1 MQIRTE
7 LTFPKELK
15 EEAIIC
21 CLCKEYDIVLNIV
34 EASFSTDTGWA
45 ILVFKS
51 NEEELLKSCYRN
63 SLRIA
68 AQNNVVDISCDVLIF
83 VFLSFS

>member
-51 NEEELLKSCYRN
+51 NEEELKKVFEYIKDRGIKIESTEE
-63 SLRIA
+63 IA
-68 AQNNVVDISCDVLIF
+68 
-83 VFLSFS
+83 